1 MRPLGSRTQV
11 VTERDRWGRRTKSGF
26 TDKTR
31 IRRVTRGFVKNA
43 ARVLLT
49 WLKLSGCIFLSPLA
63 AGDVPGIARTQR
75 TLQKDRR
82 VVVDRL
88 DPKNNPSGRDDSFL
102 NAVGAV
108 WPFGVDKAGVGYAA
122 STGVRAAT
130 GFLIDRCHVLTN
142 MHVVYDDAVVVDPP
156 LAHPVAFAVGQTESE
171 RDRGALQGLKVLLPG
186 TVVAHGDTLIVDGRV
201 HNPADDWAVIR
212 LATNVDGAITPMTIA
227 AVELAQLPRHLALSS
242 AGYPSDHRTF
252 RGDGFKL
259 KDLWR
264 SEGEVVGVTPLSSM
278 AALIQTTI
286 QTTPGNSGGPIFG
299 DFNGHRHVVIGIVQ
313 SIRGNGIDVSESEPN
328 AGLLFTASTIARITE
343 AQAQDR
349 CR

>member
-1 MRPLGSRTQV
+1 M
-11 VTERDRWGRRTKSGF
+11 KNA
-26 TDKTR
+26 
-31 IRRVTRGFVKNA
+31 RRV
-43 ARVLLT
+43 LT
-49 WLKLSGCIFLSPLA
+49 WLGLIGCVCLSPVA
-63 AGDVPGIARTQR
+63 AGAVSGIARTER

-82 VVVDRL
+82 AVADRL
-88 DPKNNPSGRDDSFL
+88 QPTNNPSQRDDSFL

-108 WPFGVDKAGVGYAA
+108 WSYGVDKSGAGYAA
-122 STGVRAAT
+122 STGDRAAT

-142 MHVVYDDAVVVDPP
+142 VHVVYDDPVVVNPP

-171 RDRGALQGLKVLLPG
+171 RDRGALQGLQFLLRG
-186 TVVAHGDTLIVDGRV
+186 TVVAHGDALIVDGRV

-212 LATNVDGAITPMTIA
+212 LATNVDSAITPMTIA
-227 AVELAQLPRHLALSS
+227 AVELAQLPKYRALSS
-242 AGYPSDHRTF
+242 AGYPSDHRAR

-264 SEGEVVGVTPLSSM
+264 SEGEVVGVTPVSST

-299 DFNGHRHVVIGIVQ
+299 DFNGHQHVVIGIAQ
-313 SIRGNGIDVSESEPN
+313 SIRGNGIDVSESDPN
-328 AGLLFTASTIARITE
+328 VGLLFTASTIARITA
-343 AQAQDR
+343 AQAQVR

>member
-1 MRPLGSRTQV
+1 
-11 VTERDRWGRRTKSGF
+11 
-26 TDKTR
+26 
-31 IRRVTRGFVKNA
+31 VTRGFVKNA

-49 WLKLSGCIFLSPLA
+49 WLGLTGCIFLSPLA
-63 AGDVPGIARTQR
+63 EGDMPGIARTER

-88 DPKNNPSGRDDSFL
+88 RPEKNPSHRDDSFL

-108 WPFGVDKAGVGYAA
+108 WSYGVHKSGVGYAA
-122 STGVRAAT
+122 STGDRAAT

-142 MHVVYDDAVVVDPP
+142 MHVVFDDAAVVHPP
-156 LAHPVAFAVGQTESE
+156 LPHPVAFAAGQTESD
-171 RDRGALQGLKVLLPG
+171 RDRGALQGLQFLLQG
-186 TVVAHGDTLIVDGRV
+186 VVVAHGDSFILDGRV

-212 LATNVDGAITPMTIA
+212 LAANADNTITPLTIE
-227 AVELAQLPRHLALSS
+227 AVDEAQLPKHLALSS
-242 AGYPSDHRTF
+242 AGYPSDHRTR

-264 SEGEVVGVTPLSSM
+264 SEGEVIGVTVVSST
-278 AALIQTTI
+278 ATLIQTTI

-299 DFNGHRHVVIGIVQ
+299 NFNGHQHVVIGIVQ

-328 AGLLFTASTIARITE
+328 VGLLFTASTIAGIT
-343 AQAQDR
+343 AALAQDR

>member
-1 MRPLGSRTQV
+1 VGHFLACLGL
-11 VTERDRWGRRTKSGF
+11 
-26 TDKTR
+26 
-31 IRRVTRGFVKNA
+31 NC
-43 ARVLLT
+43 
-49 WLKLSGCIFLSPLA
+49 CIFLSA
-63 AGDVPGIARTQR
+63 VTAGGIPGIARTEQ
-75 TLQKDRR
+75 TLQRDRR
-82 VVVDRL
+82 VVADRL
-88 DPKNNPSGRDDSFL
+88 QPKRNPSQRDDSFL

-108 WPFGVDKAGVGYAA
+108 WAYGIDKSGAGYAA
-122 STGVRAAT
+122 STGDRAAT

-142 MHVVYDDAVVVDPP
+142 MHVVYDDAVVVNPP
-156 LAHPVAFAVGQTESE
+156 LPHPVAFAVGQTESE
-171 RDRGALQGLKVLLPG
+171 KDRGALQGLKVLLPG
-186 TVVAHGDTLIVDGRV
+186 TVVAHGNTLIVDSLI

-212 LATNVDGAITPMTIA
+212 LASNADSTIIPMTIE
-227 AVELAQLPRHLALSS
+227 AVDEVQLPKYLALSS
-242 AGYPSDHRTF
+242 AGYPSDHRSR

-264 SEGEVVGVTPLSSM
+264 SEGEVVGVVDVSST

-299 DFNGHRHVVIGIVQ
+299 DFNGHQHVVIGIVQ

-328 AGLLFTASTIARITE
+328 VGLLFTASTIARITA

>member
-1 MRPLGSRTQV
+1 M
-11 VTERDRWGRRTKSGF
+11 
-26 TDKTR
+26 
-31 IRRVTRGFVKNA
+31 
-43 ARVLLT
+43 
-49 WLKLSGCIFLSPLA
+49 
-63 AGDVPGIARTQR
+63 PGIARTER

-82 VVVDRL
+82 VAVDRL
-88 DPKNNPSGRDDSFL
+88 DANKNPSHRDGSFL

-108 WPFGVDKAGVGYAA
+108 WAYGIERTGVGYAA
-122 STGVRAAT
+122 STGDRAAT

-156 LAHPVAFAVGQTESE
+156 LPHPVAFAVGQTESE
-171 RDRGALQGLKVLLPG
+171 RDKGALQGLKFLLPG
-186 TVVAHGDTLIVDGRV
+186 MVVAHGDALIVDGRV

-212 LATNVDGAITPMTIA
+212 LAANVDSAITPMTIEA
-227 AVELAQLPRHLALSS
+227 ADLAQLPKYLALSS
-242 AGYPSDHRTF
+242 AGYPSDHRGR

-264 SEGEVVGVTPLSSM
+264 SEGEVVGVTPLSSS

-286 QTTPGNSGGPIFG
+286 QTTPGNSGGPIFA
-299 DFNGHRHVVIGIVQ
+299 DFNGRQHVVIGIVQ
-313 SIRGNGIDVSESEPN
+313 SIRGNGIDVSEGEPN
-328 AGLLFTASTIARITE
+328 VELLFTASTIARITD

>member
-1 MRPLGSRTQV
+1 VQ
-11 VTERDRWGRRTKSGF
+11 
-26 TDKTR
+26 
-31 IRRVTRGFVKNA
+31 RGFQKKVGQW
-43 ARVLLT
+43 LT
-49 WLKLSGCIFLSPLA
+49 WLGLTGCIFLSPTA
-63 AGDVPGIARTQR
+63 AGAAPGIARTER

-88 DPKNNPSGRDDSFL
+88 DAEKNPRHRDDSFL

-108 WPFGVDKAGVGYAA
+108 WAYGIDKSDAGYAA
-122 STGVRAAT
+122 STGDRAAT

-142 MHVVYDDAVVVDPP
+142 MHVAYDDPVVVNPA
-156 LAHPVAFAVGQTESE
+156 LTHSVAFAVGQTESD
-171 RDRGALQGLKVLLPG
+171 RDRGALQGLKFLMPG
-186 TVVAHGDTLIVDGRV
+186 TVVAHGDAVIVDSLI

-212 LATNVDGAITPMTIA
+212 LASNADSTIIPMTIE
-227 AVELAQLPRHLALSS
+227 AVDEAQLPKHLVLSS
-242 AGYPSDHRTF
+242 AGFPSDHRMR

-264 SEGEVVGVTPLSSM
+264 SEGEVVGVTQVSSS

-299 DFNGHRHVVIGIVQ
+299 DFNGHQHVVIGIVQ
-313 SIRGNGIDVSESEPN
+313 SIRGNGIDVSEGDPN
-328 AGLLFTASTIARITE
+328 VELLFTASTIARIAA